1 MMREVKII
9 VTPLL
14 ANLLYFGFAF
24 YDADTDVVD
33 VLQVAIVEDNIL
45 SQTLKLRVLKQ
56 IWGDHN
62 GFAHV

>member
-56 IWGDHN
+56 I
-62 GFAHV
+62 